1 MTRAP
6 ERARSPDATRAQLVR
21 AGEQLFAE
29 RGIHQVRLRE
39 INALAGQKN
48 RSALHYHFGTRQG
61 LVEAIL
67 SSHQTAMDAEVGPAL
82 DALVARGDPTVRDV
96 VAVWV
101 QALSGQLRE
110 RSGRDFLRIVPQVL
124 DMVNPIV
131 RRGATVRASTQ
142 SGRTFALLDQCM
154 AELPTPVRRERLVA
168 YSLILTALFADR
180 AALVESGD
188 DIALDDDAFAA
199 HALDVICGAVTAP
212 SSVDTVR

>member
-1 MTRAP
+1 MSRQG
-6 ERARSPDATRAQLVR
+6 PDATRAQLIR
-21 AGEQLFAE
+21 AGERLFAE

-48 RSALHYHFGTRQG
+48 RSALHYHFGSRDG

-67 SSHQTAMDAEVGPAL
+67 SAHQTAMDEEVRPAL
-82 DALVARGDPTVRDV
+82 DVLVARGQPSVREV

-101 QALSGQLRE
+101 HALSGELRE

-142 SGRTFALLDQCM
+142 SGRTFALLDQCI
-154 AELPTPVRRERLVA
+154 AELPTPVRRERLVS
-168 YSLILTALFADR
+168 YSLILTTLFADR
-180 AALVESGD
+180 AALVESGGA
-188 DIALDDDAFAA
+188 IALDDDAFAA
-199 HALDVICGAVTAP
+199 HALDVICGAITAP
-212 SSVDTVR
+212 STVASAR